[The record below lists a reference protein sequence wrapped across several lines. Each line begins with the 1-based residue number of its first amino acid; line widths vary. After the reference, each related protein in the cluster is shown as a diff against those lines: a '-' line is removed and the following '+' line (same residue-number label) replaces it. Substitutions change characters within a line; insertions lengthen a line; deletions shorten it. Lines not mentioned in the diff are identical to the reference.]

1 MSDRSAVLAAMQA
14 LLPTGPALPRE
25 PGTPFHAL
33 LGALA
38 GELAT
43 VLGRARALRD
53 EADPRAADE
62 LLADWERVAGL
73 PDPCLGAAP
82 TVAQRRARLVQQLT
96 EARGQSPAFFVGL
109 AAALGRNASVTEFTE
124 HDCEQACETGV
135 HDTAWRF
142 AWRLTLPIGSTGV
155 FEATC
160 EDGCET
166 PLAQWGDSVVECVV
180 GALKPAHTILIF
192 AYA

>member
-1 MSDRSAVLAAMQA
+1 MSDREAIRAALNA
-14 LLPTGPALPRE
+14 LLPTGPALPRD
-25 PGTPFHAL
+25 PGTPFQAL

-38 GELAT
+38 GELGT

-73 PDPCLGAAP
+73 PDPCLGQAP

-96 EARGQSPAFFVGL
+96 QGRGQSPGFFVGL
-109 AAALGRNASVTEFTE
+109 AATLGRSATVAEFAE
-124 HDCEQACETGV
+124 HDCEQDCETGV

-142 AWRLTLPIGSTGV
+142 AWRMTLPIGSAEV

-166 PLAQWGDSVVECVV
+166 PLAQWGDTVVECVV
-180 GALKPAHTILIF
+180 GALKPAHTILQF